1 MKHFTLLFL
10 LVAISGFAQDKQTR
24 NLFADISNGTVY
36 YSHGWLTEN
45 NTRSLNSELKKDEI
59 KSATAAQSEGY
70 SLKLTKSEKKAIKKE
85 AKKLI
90 GIEAKTYL
98 SGVKNFEFTEKFD
111 VQKHKTLSF
120 FSKPIF
126 IRSNSI
132 CFMYSSNTSGA
143 LDGSGAWNVY
153 KKENG
158 KWVRWIKFAE
168 WAS

>member
-10 LVAISGFAQDKQTR
+10 LATLSGFAQDKQTK
-24 NLFADISNGTVY
+24 NFFADITNGTVY

-59 KSATAAQSEGY
+59 KSAPQAEGY
-70 SLKLTKSEKKAIKKE
+70 SLKLTKSEKKTIKKE

-111 VQKHKTLSF
+111 LQKHKSLSF

-132 CFMYSSNTSGA
+132 CFVYASNTAGA
-143 LDGSGAWNVY
+143 LDGSGGWNVY

-158 KWVRWIKFAE
+158 KWVRWIKFAD